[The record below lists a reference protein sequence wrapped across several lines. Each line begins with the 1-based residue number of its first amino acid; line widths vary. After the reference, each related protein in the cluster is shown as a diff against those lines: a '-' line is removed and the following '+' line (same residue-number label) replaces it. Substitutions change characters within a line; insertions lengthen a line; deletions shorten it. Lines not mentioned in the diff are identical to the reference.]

1 VDPIRS
7 IGLGDISRNSA
18 RTYGTRTAVV
28 CRDHRSTYAQLDER
42 VNRLANA
49 LAGEGVGEGDRLL
62 WFGQNCHRVLETL
75 LAAAKLGAML
85 CPINWRQSTD
95 ECRFVIDDLDP
106 KVIIW
111 QEEAMGDLVR
121 QTMPSAGEKALW
133 LQHDGEDSNSYE
145 AFLATGSAE
154 DPGLVVVDPA
164 LAVLVIYTAAY
175 LGRPNGSMLT
185 QANLLT
191 QGLLL
196 ANFQRI
202 HRDSVW
208 LNCGPLFH
216 IGCFMTAIPTFQFG
230 GVNVFTR
237 KAEPEELCRIIE
249 AERVTIG
256 YVLTPTAEKIAEL
269 NSDGRYDLSSF
280 HSSVPT
286 PGWRDMVAFD
296 DTPWGHAPA
305 GFGQTELTGLSC
317 YAALGGKDGH
327 MTAGR
332 PSPVVEVRLVDTD
345 GIEVPD
351 GEVGEIVVRGAVVH
365 AGYWNRDE
373 INQERFRDGWWHTTD
388 LGRREPDGVVSF
400 IGTMTRMVK
409 SAAENIFPAEVETC
423 IESHPAVK
431 EAAIIGVPDEKWI
444 QSVKAIVVVQEG
456 SHLTAD
462 EVIEHCKAN
471 LASFKKPRC
480 VEFVEALPRQGF
492 LKDYDAL
499 DARFGGGGYPGN
511 GTRSR

>member
-1 VDPIRS
+1 MDPIRS
-7 IGLGDISRNSA
+7 TALSDVSRNNA
-18 RTYGTRTAVV
+18 RTYGPRTAIV
-28 CRDHRSTYAQLDER
+28 CRDHRSTYAQLDQR

-49 LAGEGVGEGDRLL
+49 LAGQGVGEGDRLL

-111 QEEAMGDLVR
+111 QDEAIGDVVR
-121 QTMPSAGEKALW
+121 QTMAVAGEKALW
-133 LQHDGEDSNSYE
+133 LQHDGVGEKSYE
-145 AFLATGSAE
+145 SFLACGSAD
-154 DPGLVVVDPA
+154 DPDVPVDPA
-164 LAVLVIYTAAY
+164 LPVLVIYTAAY
-175 LGRPNGSMLT
+175 LGRPNGSMLSHG
-185 QANLLT
+185 NLLT
-191 QGLLL
+191 QGLIL
-196 ANFQRI
+196 ALIQRI
-202 HRDSVW
+202 DRESVW

-216 IGCFMTAIPTFQFG
+216 IGCFMTTIPTFQFG

-256 YVLTPTAEKIAEL
+256 YVLTPTAEKIAEV
-269 NSDGRYDLSSF
+269 NKDGRYDLSSF
-280 HSSVPT
+280 HSSVLT

-305 GFGQTELTGLSC
+305 GFGQTEATGLAC
-317 YAALGGKDGH
+317 YAALGGKAGDT
-327 MTAGR
+327 TAGR
-332 PSPVVEVRLVDTD
+332 PSPVAEVRLVDID
-345 GIEVPD
+345 GLEVPD

-373 INQERFRDGWWHTTD
+373 INEDRFRDGWWRTTD
-388 LGRREPDGVVSF
+388 LGRREAHGVISF
-400 IGTMTRMVK
+400 VGTMTRLVK
-409 SAAENIFPAEVETC
+409 SAAENIFPAEVENC
-423 IESHPAVK
+423 VESHPAVK

-444 QSVKAIVVVQEG
+444 QSVKAIVVVHDG
-456 SHLTAD
+456 STLTAD

-471 LASFKKPRC
+471 LASFKKPRT

-499 DARFGGGGYPGN
+499 DARFGGGGYPGS